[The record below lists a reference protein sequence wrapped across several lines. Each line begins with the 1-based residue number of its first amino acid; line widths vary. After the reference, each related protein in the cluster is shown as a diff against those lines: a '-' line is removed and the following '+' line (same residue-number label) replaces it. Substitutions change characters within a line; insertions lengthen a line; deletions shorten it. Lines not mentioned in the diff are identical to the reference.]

1 MLWSCDTLWVV
12 LKITAM
18 ALLEIE
24 QSSIPFG
31 FSEVSLHST
40 WFLNLLCFLKMLER
54 EKNMISWNFHAIKM
68 QHWVTG
74 AILQISQGY
83 GTHWGATF
91 LGEKFGVGV
100 WRKWP
105 TSREMKRSKPQKGWA
120 VPEVT
125 LHARELL
132 VQRQSSSTV

>member
-83 GTHWGATF
+83 GTHWGGR
-91 LGEKFGVGV
+91 L
-100 WRKWP
+100 
-105 TSREMKRSKPQKGWA
+105 S
-120 VPEVT
+120 
-125 LHARELL
+125 
-132 VQRQSSSTV
+132 